1 VSLDYRNVSAVI
13 PTRGDVD
20 LTEVLDSLPFKDVVV
35 YDNSKRHDLGIYAR
49 YAAIRDAKNTV
60 IVTQDDDLIVT
71 CWLDLL
77 EAYQPGVLTVNYPEP
92 WDIPWVARGA
102 IFDCELPGK
111 AFSRYLTKFAFD
123 RYFTHYA
130 CDGVF
135 GLLSETVVIDH
146 GSVDL
151 DYANEPGRVS
161 TSPGWYD
168 VHRPQIQARCA
179 ELQGVAA

>member
-1 VSLDYRNVSAVI
+1 MSLAFEDVTLTI

-20 LTEVLDSLPFKDVVV
+20 LSPILDSLPPFGQVIVW
-35 YDNSKRHDLGIYAR
+35 DNSVRSDLGIFAR
-49 YAAIRDAKNTV
+49 YAAVYGAEKKV
-60 IVTQDDDLIVT
+60 IATQDDDLIVT
-71 CWLDLL
+71 CWDEILA
-77 EAYQPGVLTVNYPEP
+77 AYSPGRLTVNYPEP

-102 IFDCELPGK
+102 IFDRHLPAS
-111 AFSRYLTKFAFD
+111 AFCRYFRSFPFD

-135 GLLSETVVIDH
+135 SLLTPDVNVIDV

-151 DYANEPGRVS
+151 SYGFDGGRVS

-168 VHRPQIQARCA
+168 EKRPLIQRRC
-179 ELQGVAA
+179 EEVLL